1 MFSQVAAVDET
12 LRWRVPFLFM
22 KPDLATPL
30 PPLAFWFHGAPE
42 EVPPQA
48 PDCDQGA
55 ESVEQ
60 FAVFE
65 PFVTEKLTH
74 VGVVFLLYVS
84 LFGLCSGACPAA
96 PCWRACA
103 PLR

>member
-1 MFSQVAAVDET
+1 
-12 LRWRVPFLFM
+12 
-22 KPDLATPL
+22 
-30 PPLAFWFHGAPE
+30 
-42 EVPPQA
+42 
-48 PDCDQGA
+48 
-55 ESVEQ
+55 
-60 FAVFE
+60 VFE